1 MRRGPLAIRLATT
14 YLLAAW
20 LPQATAKMPVDGA
33 KLAGAGSASPCVRFS
48 EPTSRLAHPSCRR
61 VTAPRFVGAEAA
73 VIPLWKRRH
82 CHDASAPPA
91 TQLYPPSTPKTQ
103 HSNAGERCRLLVIDK
118 WLISLNGKTTNTF
131 SYDPVGSTEGQRR
144 LANGLCSFAGTD
156 STLNTDEKAA
166 MPDAWVVPSLATA
179 IGVGFNLPN
188 LGNELRISREQLANI
203 FLGRIRKW
211 SELANEN
218 PSLANVQQSIIVV
231 VRADAS
237 AVSAEL
243 TKALSAFS
251 TEWKDKV
258 GSSSKPRWPRFDLA
272 DQGDTGVALKIR
284 TTPYSLGYVGLAS
297 AETFQVSTALIANDA
312 GVYVAPSLDGV
323 EAAMEAFAATVAEMV
338 KPGEKVFALSIVDP
352 KNSPAAY
359 PISMFTYF
367 AFDAA
372 RLDCGQLHAVLYLI
386 YWGWTDPQAAE
397 IARKHHFAPTGSAVR
412 DHFLQVLGS
421 LGCKSTPSLLAGSG
435 ESTTTAKSVINQFIN
450 EANSDLRGAGTSS
463 L

>member
-1 MRRGPLAIRLATT
+1 
-14 YLLAAW
+14 
-20 LPQATAKMPVDGA
+20 
-33 KLAGAGSASPCVRFS
+33 
-48 EPTSRLAHPSCRR
+48 
-61 VTAPRFVGAEAA
+61 
-73 VIPLWKRRH
+73 
-82 CHDASAPPA
+82 
-91 TQLYPPSTPKTQ
+91 
-103 HSNAGERCRLLVIDK
+103 LVIDK

-188 LGNELRISREQLANI
+188 LLVGNELRISREQLANI

>member
-1 MRRGPLAIRLATT
+1 MLTSNSSAQECYLPDVIGSAIVFFSVLRWLPV
-14 YLLAAW
+14 YERWMMLAARNA
-20 LPQATAKMPVDGA
+20 PEAT
-33 KLAGAGSASPCVRFS
+33 SP
-48 EPTSRLAHPSCRR
+48 
-61 VTAPRFVGAEAA
+61 
-73 VIPLWKRRH
+73 
-82 CHDASAPPA
+82 
-91 TQLYPPSTPKTQ
+91 
-103 HSNAGERCRLLVIDK
+103 
-118 WLISLNGKTTNTF
+118 F
-131 SYDPVGSTEGQRR
+131 SYDPVGSTEGKRR

-188 LGNELRISREQLANI
+188 LVGNELRISREQLANI

-397 IARKHHFAPTGSAVR
+397 IARKQSVKTISGSVR
-412 DHFLQVLGS
+412 Q
-421 LGCKSTPSLLAGSG
+421 LLASRLREISCNGIHSLEKLLLEVTPRCPSG
-435 ESTTTAKSVINQFIN
+435 ILLIAAQLYSIMLGPKPCLQNRTLRSKCFPHLWWYFVFW
-450 EANSDLRGAGTSS
+450 EAADIRVHSQVKF
-463 L
+463 